1 MSQALLVG
9 RQVSPAARS
18 VQSLPQH
25 DSGVRA
31 AAPAS
36 HPSPGSSTP
45 FTRPA
50 ELPSAQRSV
59 PVFGS
64 VAAKKSL
71 PPTAVSS
78 CGFELSGPGLMS
90 PTSTVPA
97 AVPLLFQSSR
107 PVVGSKAA
115 KKSVPFTFVR
125 PSGEESPGPGL
136 MSLTSTVPAAVPS
149 LFQSSRPFASAAT
162 TKSGASTAVGPSGG
176 EERGP
181 GLMTSTSS
189 APPPRPPPIPQP

>member
-25 DSGVRA
+25 DSGVPL

-45 FTRPA
+45 FPQPA
-50 ELPSAQRSV
+50 ELPSAQSSV

-97 AVPLLFQSSR
+97 AVPSLFQSSR

-115 KKSVPFTFVR
+115 KNSVPFTAAR
-125 PSGEESPGPGL
+125 PAGGGWARAGL
-136 MSLTSTVPAAVPS
+136 LALTAVSPAA
-149 LFQSSRPFASAAT
+149 
-162 TKSGASTAVGPSGG
+162 
-176 EERGP
+176 
-181 GLMTSTSS
+181 
-189 APPPRPPPIPQP
+189 